1 MARDA
6 GATINGGAIM
16 EYTYA
21 GVILSLNENPGVRP
35 VRVEDLISI
44 YPNPATR
51 TIYIHG
57 KRELRKP
64 LLVQIYDLHGRMLK
78 EETSFRNDFSVD
90 ISRLIAGTYIL
101 KLYNGYDME
110 VQIEKFIKQ

>member
-1 MARDA
+1 M
-6 GATINGGAIM
+6 
-16 EYTYA
+16 
-21 GVILSLNENPGVRP
+21 NENPGVRP

-101 KLYNGYDME
+101 KLYNGNDME